1 MKSRFFLSASALFF
15 LVSTVGAQS
24 PEKPP
29 TSAGDAVTTGRV
41 IVSPGE
47 QYTIGPRDVLEI
59 KIEDAPELSG
69 TLPVSPDGTIPMNYL
84 GRVKA
89 EGYTPEQLAK
99 SIADSL
105 RGRYLI
111 NPQVVVLVKQNF
123 SRTYFIQG
131 SVERPGVYQIEGRP
145 SLLMLITVAGGPKDN
160 HGSTAFILREVKASP
175 AAASSERPANGAGED
190 AGPDYQVITVNIN
203 GLFRGRLDQNIYV
216 EPGDLVTIPP
226 ADVFYVAGEVKAP
239 NSFQLKEGITLRQ
252 AIALAQGPT
261 ENAKTG
267 EGVIFREDHLGR
279 VQEIKVDIG
288 AILKGKKDDV
298 PLQANDLV
306 MVPNSRGKTIGNA
319 ILKAFGMSA
328 AQRGVIR

>member
-1 MKSRFFLSASALFF
+1 MRSRFFLSASALFF
-15 LVSTVGAQS
+15 LVSTVAAQS
-24 PEKPP
+24 PEKPS
-29 TSAGDAVTTGRV
+29 TSAGDTVTAGRV

-47 QYTIGPRDVLEI
+47 QYLIGPRDVLEI

-69 TLPVSPDGTIPMNYL
+69 TQPVSPDGTIPMNFL

-99 SIADSL
+99 YIADSL

-175 AAASSERPANGAGED
+175 AAASAERPANDASED

-203 GLFRGRLDQNIYV
+203 GLFRGRLDQNVYV

-226 ADVFYVAGEVKAP
+226 VDVFYVAGEVKAP
-239 NSFQLKEGITLRQ
+239 NSFQLKDGITLRQ

-267 EGVIFREDHLGR
+267 EGVIFREDPLGR

-288 AILKGKKDDV
+288 AILKGKKEDV

-328 AQRGVIR
+328 AQRGVVR

>member
-1 MKSRFFLSASALFF
+1 
-15 LVSTVGAQS
+15 
-24 PEKPP
+24 
-29 TSAGDAVTTGRV
+29 
-41 IVSPGE
+41 
-47 QYTIGPRDVLEI
+47 
-59 KIEDAPELSG
+59 
-69 TLPVSPDGTIPMNYL
+69 MNFL

-99 SIADSL
+99 YIADSL

-160 HGSTAFILREVKASP
+160 HGSTAFILREVKARP
-175 AAASSERPANGAGED
+175 AAASAERPADASED

-203 GLFRGRLDQNIYV
+203 GLFRGRLDQNVYV

-226 ADVFYVAGEVKAP
+226 VDVFYVAGEVKAP
-239 NSFQLKEGITLRQ
+239 NSFQLKDGITLRQ

-288 AILKGKKDDV
+288 AVLKGKKEDV

>member
-1 MKSRFFLSASALFF
+1 MRSRFFLALTALMFLASASA
-15 LVSTVGAQS
+15 AQS
-24 PEKPP
+24 PEKGTTQGADPV
-29 TSAGDAVTTGRV
+29 SAGRV
-41 IVSPGE
+41 IVSPDE
-47 QYTIGPRDVLEI
+47 QYLIGRRDVLEI
-59 KIEDAPELSG
+59 KVEDAPELSG
-69 TLPVSPDGTIPMNYL
+69 TVPVSADGTIPMNYL

-89 EGYTPEQLAK
+89 EGHTPEQLAK
-99 SIADSL
+99 NIADGL
-105 RGRYLI
+105 RGRYLK

-131 SVERPGVYQIEGRP
+131 SVQRPGVYQIEGRS
-145 SLLMLITVAGGPKDN
+145 SLLMLITVAGGPKEN
-160 HGSTAFILREVKASP
+160 HGSTAFILREVKGKP
-175 AAASSERPANGAGED
+175 AAATPPGED
-190 AGPDYQVITVNIN
+190 AGPDYQVIAVNIN

-226 ADVFYVAGEVKAP
+226 TDVFYVAGEVKAP

-252 AIALAQGPT
+252 AIALAQGVT
-261 ENAKTG
+261 ENAKAG
-267 EGVIFREDHLGR
+267 EGVIFREDSFGR